1 VSHPSVLQQ
10 DATDGIDLAGGA
22 SSLVTLLGATGTGKS
37 YTMHC
42 KSRIAGLA
50 IRMLA
55 EILTGI
61 GMGIIEYSQVG
72 KQTYP

>member
-1 VSHPSVLQQ
+1 
-10 DATDGIDLAGGA
+10 
-22 SSLVTLLGATGTGKS
+22 
-37 YTMHC
+37 MHC
-42 KSRIAGLA
+42 KNRIAGLA

-55 EILTGI
+55 KILTGI